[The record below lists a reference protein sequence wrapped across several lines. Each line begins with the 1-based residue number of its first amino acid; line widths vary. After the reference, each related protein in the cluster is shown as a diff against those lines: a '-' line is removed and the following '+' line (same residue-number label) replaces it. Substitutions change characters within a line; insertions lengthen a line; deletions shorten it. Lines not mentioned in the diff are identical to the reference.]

1 MSSPRHLVLACLIFF
16 TIGWVSAVL
25 GPALPDLAGQA
36 QVNLAT
42 EGGVIAALFVG
53 ALLAQVAG
61 GALHDRWGIRP
72 LLVVGLATLVVGML
86 GVILSHSIALTL
98 LCGVIT
104 GLGHGAVDIGV
115 SLFIALAFKHAGV
128 AALNFTN
135 IFFGAGAIAG
145 PAAAA
150 FALAHGGTALPAL
163 WGVVGIALVAFVFA
177 LVSPLPARATGLTH
191 SDSAAVPGRWWRSA
205 LIGLLGGL
213 FLLYVGLENG
223 LGSWATELTHRV
235 AGQSLATGALLAS
248 GFWFALTAGRV
259 VGSIL
264 GTRVTALRLLIWC
277 AGGAVGAAALL
288 LASPLHP
295 VFLVAGIVVFGL
307 SFGPIYP
314 TAVALTT
321 ARFPH
326 TPGRATSLVTSL
338 GSLGG
343 VVIPWLQGWLLIQVS
358 PWASILFIAALVS
371 LMGGFILSVN
381 TSVTRASVL
390 LPQPTR

>member
-1 MSSPRHLVLACLIFF
+1 
-16 TIGWVSAVL
+16 
-25 GPALPDLAGQA
+25 
-36 QVNLAT
+36 
-42 EGGVIAALFVG
+42 
-53 ALLAQVAG
+53 
-61 GALHDRWGIRP
+61 
-72 LLVVGLATLVVGML
+72 VGLATLVIGLL

-98 LCGVIT
+98 LFGVIT

-115 SLFIALAFKHAGV
+115 SLFIALAFEKAGV

-135 IFFGAGAIAG
+135 IFFGLGAIAG
-145 PAAAA
+145 PAAAS

-163 WGVVGIALVAFVFA
+163 WGVVGIAVIAFVFA
-177 LVSPLPARATGLTH
+177 MLTRAPAQAHG
-191 SDSAAVPGRWWRSA
+191 SAHTAPVAVPGDWWRSS
-205 LIGLLGGL
+205 LIALLGGL

-223 LGSWATELTHRV
+223 LGSWTAVLAQRV
-235 AGQSLATGALLAS
+235 AGQSLATGALVAA

-264 GTRVTALRLLIWC
+264 GTRMTGRRLLILC
-277 AGGAVGAAALL
+277 AVGAVGAAMLL

-295 VFLVAGIVVFGL
+295 AFLIAGITVFGL

-343 VVIPWLQGWLLIQVS
+343 VMIPWLQGWLLTQVS
-358 PWASILFIAALVS
+358 PWMSILFVAALVVG
-371 LMGGFILSVN
+371 MGGLILSVS
-381 TSVTRASVL
+381 TGATRS
-390 LPQPTR
+390 PIPFP